1 MRSAWLIVL
10 ALVGVA
16 PALATQAP
24 DAGATGTTVPAMR
37 KLEAPEFKAALEKAQ
52 ASGKFTLVDVRE
64 PNETAA
70 GFVRGA
76 ELMPYTSGVFARDH
90 GKIPKDPP
98 VLVYCASGARARRAA
113 ELLVAEGWKD
123 VIVLSGGGYEDLRS
137 LPAR

>member
-1 MRSAWLIVL
+1 VAHRPRAGGRGASA
-10 ALVGVA
+10 GNS
-16 PALATQAP
+16 
-24 DAGATGTTVPAMR
+24 GTGR
-37 KLEAPEFKAALEKAQ
+37 RGHRYDEFKAALEKAQ

-90 GKIPKDPP
+90 GKIAKDPP

-113 ELLVAEGWKD
+113 ELLIAEGWKD